1 MSASVSS
8 LPLQE
13 RALRALRSLPPL
25 SPVLHRVI
33 ASLAHEDVSFA
44 KVAEL
49 IEKDMVLT
57 GNILQLVNSPL
68 YGTRGTVS
76 SVRHAISILGVNK
89 LRNAVLGVSA
99 SQLWGSSKTPADW
112 SMSGFNQHSV
122 SVAILADLLSQ
133 HLRVE
138 HEAGAFVAGLF
149 HDLGLL
155 LLAVGLPAEYKQI
168 SISCQAD
175 PDGAA
180 EHELQTLGMT
190 HADLSAEALGA
201 WNLPSSIRTAV
212 RYHTRPDLDPTRS
225 SGIALSRILHAAD
238 AYVAAMNPPFCTL
251 EGASADSESPL
262 DGLGLGQEVTGVVRE
277 FENELTAIQPY
288 F

>member
-25 SPVLHRVI
+25 SPILHRVI

-49 IEKDMVLT
+49 IEIDIVLT

-68 YGTRGTVS
+68 YSTRGSVS

-99 SQLWGSSKTPADW
+99 SQLWGSSKTPPDW
-112 SMSGFNQHSV
+112 SMRGFNQHSV

-133 HLRVE
+133 HLPAE
-138 HEAGAFVAGLF
+138 HAAGAFVAGLF

-155 LLAVGLPAEYKQI
+155 LIAVGLPMQYKQI
-168 SISCQAD
+168 SMSCQTE
-175 PDGAA
+175 PGGAA
-180 EHELQTLGMT
+180 EHELEVLGMT
-190 HADLSAEALGA
+190 HADLSAEALGV
-201 WNLPSSIRTAV
+201 WNLPSPIRTAV
-212 RYHTRPDLDPTRS
+212 RYHMRPELEPTHGS
-225 SGIALSRILHAAD
+225 AIALSRIVHAAD
-238 AYVAAMNPPFCTL
+238 GYVSAMNPQFCKL
-251 EGASADSESPL
+251 EGAVPGSEAL
-262 DGLGLGQEVTGVVRE
+262 DCLGLGEQVTGVLRE
-277 FENELTAIQPY
+277 FENELMAIQPY